1 MSDFKKRV
9 AVGECICNS
18 MKVLQDK
25 TVLVKIVQ
33 VNTGLIA
40 NTNTTYYEAF
50 LLALNQVL
58 VFYVHTHRQ
67 QQKVARNY
75 LQKIILLPA
84 ELVKETRIDIL
95 THQRMAW
102 FYTWSCD
109 PDFVCRHTKQL

>member
-1 MSDFKKRV
+1 MYLFLDCGKATHVGKTMSDFKRRV

-50 LLALNQVL
+50 LLALNQV
-58 VFYVHTHRQ
+58 TC
-67 QQKVARNY
+67 
-75 LQKIILLPA
+75 LLCPYPSTA
-84 ELVKETRIDIL
+84 TG
-95 THQRMAW
+95 
-102 FYTWSCD
+102 SS
-109 PDFVCRHTKQL
+109 